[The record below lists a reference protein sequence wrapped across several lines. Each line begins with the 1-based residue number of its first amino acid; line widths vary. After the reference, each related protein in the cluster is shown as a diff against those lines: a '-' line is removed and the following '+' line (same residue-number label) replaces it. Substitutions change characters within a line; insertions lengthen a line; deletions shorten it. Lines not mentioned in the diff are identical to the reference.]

1 MDVNDQKRSSYSMFR
16 CNQLQRKP
24 SMLRV
29 LSFFVCI
36 CSAILSGC
44 GDSVKNEE
52 IAVNQQLIFADYQAT
67 VNAIFDMDINGKVC
81 SSSGCHN
88 IGNGSGGGLKLYPNA
103 ALDSFEMDFNYRVAQ
118 SLSNLSNPSQSK
130 LLLEP
135 LAGTFSITGSHAG
148 GDIFANVNDPNYLA
162 ILAWISNPEEVTS
175 GETP

>member
-1 MDVNDQKRSSYSMFR
+1 MRVLLLFVPLSSMF
-16 CNQLQRKP
+16 
-24 SMLRV
+24 MV
-29 LSFFVCI
+29 
-36 CSAILSGC
+36 GC
-44 GDSVKNEE
+44 GESVKNEE
-52 IAVNQQLIFADYQAT
+52 QAVNQQLIFADYQT
-67 VNAIFDMDINGKVC
+67 SVNAIFDMDINGKVC
-81 SSSGCHN
+81 SSSGCHD

-118 SLSNLSNPSQSK
+118 SLSNLTNPNQSK

-148 GDIFANVNDPNYLA
+148 GDIFANVNDPNYLT